1 MVAFKRTGALKHPM
15 SFKDAAEILQIA
27 AWMDEGD
34 KEEDING
41 DLTLHAPV
49 DRLSYCIKN
58 AIFL

>member
-1 MVAFKRTGALKHPM
+1 MPPK
-15 SFKDAAEILQIA
+15 SIQIA